1 MTENVATVLEQE
13 LMTTIDRWV
22 QRVYRIPSLRS
33 IPLTYHER
41 TGHLPHLLKDL
52 ITSLR
57 GEDGPPTTSAY
68 YHGEVR
74 FEQGYSVEMLV
85 EESRLLK
92 ISILE
97 TLRLHQASLQPAM
110 IVKDVMTISCGC
122 DRQLRHATETFMNL
136 DRCSTWRRSTC
147 SNWRLHHRTPLHWGG
162 KRVLKNPTADY
173 DGQDDRKL
181 LKIERSHKK
190 VEHGTGGGD
199 CGGG

>member
-1 MTENVATVLEQE
+1 MRRTITENVANVLEQE

-22 QRVYRIPSLRS
+22 QRVYRIPSLTS

-41 TGHLPHLLKDL
+41 AGHLRDLLKDI

-57 GEDGPPTTSAY
+57 AEDAPPTISAY

-97 TLRLHQASLQPAM
+97 TLRQHQASLQPAM
-110 IVKDVMTISCGC
+110 TMRDVMTISREC
-122 DRQLRHATETFMNL
+122 DRQLRHAMETFMNL

-147 SNWRLHHRTPLHWGG
+147 SKWRLHHRTNPLHW
-162 KRVLKNPTADY
+162 
-173 DGQDDRKL
+173 
-181 LKIERSHKK
+181 
-190 VEHGTGGGD
+190 
-199 CGGG
+199 CG